1 MYAFDYV
8 RPASL
13 NDALAALK
21 GDGATAIAGGQTLLP
36 TLKQRLASPTALVD
50 IRHLD
55 ELKGI
60 EIGGGSLTI
69 GAATSHD
76 EVASSNAVGNAI
88 PALAS
93 LAGGIGDPQ
102 VRNLGTLG
110 GSIANNDPAADWPA
124 AALGLGATVVTSARE
139 VAADDFFTGL
149 FETALEDGE
158 IVVSVRFPIPFAA
171 AYQKFDQPASRFA
184 LTGSFVSRGA
194 GGVRVAITGAG
205 ESGVFRHRGLE
216 GALQAS
222 FSSQSVDGVEV
233 SDDELLSDLHGTPA
247 YRANLIRVMTRRAV
261 AGCA

>member
-13 NDALAALK
+13 NDALATLK
-21 GDGATAIAGGQTLLP
+21 GDGTTAIAGGQTLLP

-76 EVASSNAVGNAI
+76 EVASSTAVGNAI
-88 PALAS
+88 PALTS

-110 GSIANNDPAADWPA
+110 GSIANHDPAADWPA
-124 AALGLGATVVTSARE
+124 AVLGLGATVITSARE

-158 IVVSVRFPIPFAA
+158 IVVSLRFPIPFAA

-233 SDDELLSDLHGTPA
+233 SEDGLLSDLHGTPA

-261 AGCA
+261 ADCT